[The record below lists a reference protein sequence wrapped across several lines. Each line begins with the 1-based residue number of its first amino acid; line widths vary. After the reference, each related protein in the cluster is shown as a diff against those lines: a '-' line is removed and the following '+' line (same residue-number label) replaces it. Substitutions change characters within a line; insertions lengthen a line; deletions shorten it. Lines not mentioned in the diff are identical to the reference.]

1 MINYNGTLVPSDEKI
16 LTIHNRGFKYADAL
30 FETIK
35 AQNGT
40 VYFLEDHYF
49 RLMASMRMLRMEIP
63 DHFTLDFFEE
73 QINRTLQE
81 KNLDSARIRITVF
94 RDSKGRYL
102 PETNDI
108 SYVIEVEPL
117 IVRVKES
124 YTIDVFKDFY
134 IYSGIL
140 STLKTTSKQ
149 VHIVAS
155 IYADENGFDN
165 CLLMNERKNVIE
177 ACNGNLFC
185 VKGNIIKT
193 PPLEE
198 GCIKGIIRKKL
209 IEIIAKNPNYTLE
222 ESKISPFELLKS
234 DEVFITNTIIGIQ
247 PVTQYK
253 RTKYTTK
260 VSDDLRNELNRIL

>member
-1 MINYNGTLVPSDEKI
+1 MINYNGTLVSTDEKI
-16 LTIHNRGFKYADAL
+16 LTVHNRAFKYADAL

-35 AQNGT
+35 VQNNT
-40 VYFLEDHYF
+40 IYFLEDHYF

-63 DHFTLDFFEE
+63 NRFTLDFFEE
-73 QINRTLQE
+73 EINKTLE
-81 KNLDSARIRITVF
+81 ENAFTSARIRITIF

-108 SYVIEVEPL
+108 SYVIEAEPL
-117 IVRVKES
+117 AINIKEN

-134 IYSGIL
+134 VYTGIL

-165 CLLMNERKNVIE
+165 CLLLNDRKNVIE

-185 VKGNIIKT
+185 VKGNVIKT

-198 GCIKGIIRKKL
+198 GCIKGITRKKL
-209 IEIIAKNPNYTLE
+209 IEIINKNPNYTLE

-234 DEVFITNTIIGIQ
+234 DEVFITNAIVGIQ
-247 PVTQYK
+247 PVSQYK
-253 RTKYTTK
+253 RTKYVTQ
-260 VSDDLRNELNRIL
+260 VADDLRNELNRLS